1 MSMSVSLFRTY
12 RLACDLGFSSSGIN
26 SNSSRFMSLLV
37 VADASSLQ
45 ASCRAINAA
54 NLAFGASSG
63 TKDPSLSVLVCGSPD
78 DSKALDDAAALFS
91 KVCGVSEVLMAKSDA
106 LKHNLPAPMAAL
118 VTHVIKTK
126 NFENAAAPNGTF
138 ARDFMPRAAALLDSP
153 LIADVVDTVDAK
165 TFTRPSYAG
174 NAMETVERTG
184 DGPTIVTFR
193 PTAFDAAE
201 TNDTNAA
208 PVVQVSDDALAA
220 AAGSTSLGEFVSA
233 ENKDTGERADLS
245 TARVVISGGRG
256 VGDNFDKLY
265 SLADAFGPDAAVGA
279 SRAAVDAGMCAN
291 DMQVGQTGKVVAPEV
306 YIALGISGAIQHV
319 AGMKD
324 SKVIVAVN
332 KDEDCPLFSIADVG
346 YTGDLFEAVDRI
358 KEEVQKKKA

>member
-1 MSMSVSLFRTY
+1 
-12 RLACDLGFSSSGIN
+12 
-26 SNSSRFMSLLV
+26 MSLLV

-54 NLAFGASSG
+54 TLAFGASSG

-91 KVCGVSEVLMAKSDA
+91 KVRGVSEVLMAKSDA

-126 NFENAAAPNGTF
+126 NFV
-138 ARDFMPRAAALLDSP
+138 PRAAALLDSP

-220 AAGSTSLGEFVSA
+220 AAGSASLGEFVSA